1 MKGSTAAASG
11 SIWLIDAAYIFQGH
25 SGNIDYLV
33 IRDQLQKWLGVVS
46 FDQIIFYDSHVED
59 GGKSNGFHAF
69 LKRNGFQVKLFP
81 LKRSGYVCECCK
93 HHGDRHVQRGV
104 DVAIC
109 TDLLTLAFEGK
120 FSKVILT
127 CGDGDIIA
135 AVQTVQRRFQQ
146 VYVSGYRNS
155 MSNDLLKEV
164 TGVYWF

>member
-1 MKGSTAAASG
+1 MKGLSG
-11 SIWLIDAAYIFQGH
+11 VVWLIDAAYIFQGH
-25 SGNIDYLV
+25 TGNIDYLA
-33 IRDQLQKWLGVVS
+33 IREQLQTWIGSS

-69 LKRNGFQVKLFP
+69 LKRNGFQIKLFP
-81 LKRSGYVCECCK
+81 LKRSTYICDNCK
-93 HHGDRHVQRGV
+93 HHGERHVQRGV

-109 TDLLTLAFEGK
+109 TDLLTMAFEGK
-120 FSKVILT
+120 FNKVILT

-135 AVQTVQRRFQQ
+135 AVQTVQRRFQH

-164 TGVYWF
+164 DMIHMQLPKW